1 MIIKALSDYYYS
13 LLAKGKNVPVSGWC
27 YEKVS
32 YALSI
37 TDDGGLAEV
46 ISLLEEETDA
56 KGKSRIVPS
65 RILVPEH
72 LGCTSGI
79 RPCFLCYKS
88 SYMLGIDNP
97 PDKKDPA
104 RFAACQKLH
113 HDILDNVDTPEAAAV
128 LKFFDSWNPEKAHEH
143 QALKDCFDDV
153 CAAGNLIFMYHGK
166 YLTDYESIKN
176 AWDNRET
183 TGESGLCM
191 VSGKHCNVA
200 RLHTHIKGIGKA
212 HSSGAA
218 LVCFNTDSV
227 ESYGKHNSQ
236 ALNAPISKDIMF
248 AYTTALSYMLA
259 NKEHHIVSF
268 DDLTIFYWAKSAED
282 EYSDVMRVIT
292 DPSPKFSESDALSAI
307 SNLAKGY
314 PADLSGMTL
323 APDEEFYILGIS
335 SNVSLLSVRFFLKS
349 SFGNFAK
356 NVYEHYKR
364 LEITSSDANSKT
376 PSVGGM
382 LKETVRDKMKD
393 NPEPTLA
400 AATLKAVFNNTMYPA
415 SLFFSV
421 IKRLKADH
429 QITRSRAAII
439 KAYLIKNSTNKKL
452 KEALTLELNDE
463 CKYTPYLL
471 GRAFAVC
478 EKIQKSTFED
488 KDKANKSDDE
498 QKRDTIKDKYFDSAC
513 ATPALVFPQIL
524 KLKNCHIK
532 LLKRDNAGRAAYYEK
547 MLTEILSSVD
557 SGFPKSLNMEEQGV
571 FILGYYHQNQK
582 LYAKK
587 EEE

>member
-13 LLAKGKNVPVSGWC
+13 LLEKGKDIPVSGWC

-32 YALSI
+32 YALLI
-37 TDDGGLAEV
+37 TDEGKLAEV
-46 ISLLEEETDA
+46 VSLFEKETDA
-56 KGKSRIVPS
+56 NGKSKIIPS
-65 RILVPEH
+65 KILVPEH
-72 LGCTSGI
+72 PGCTSGI

-97 PDKKDPA
+97 PDKKDSA
-104 RFAACQKLH
+104 RFAACRELH
-113 HDILDNVDTPEAAAV
+113 HHILDGTNAPEAAAV
-128 LKFFDSWNPEKAHEH
+128 LKFLDSWNPEKAHEH

-166 YLTDYESIKN
+166 YITDYESIKS

-183 TGESGLCM
+183 ADESGLCM

-282 EYSDVMRVIT
+282 EYSDFMCAIT
-292 DPSPKFSESDALSAI
+292 SPSSKFNESEALRAI
-307 SNLAKGY
+307 SNLSKGY
-314 PADLSGMTL
+314 PADISVIVL
-323 APDEEFYILGIS
+323 APDEEFYILGIT

-349 SFGNFAK
+349 TFGNFVK
-356 NVYEHYKR
+356 NVDEHYKR
-364 LEITSSDANSKT
+364 LDIV
-376 PSVGGM
+376 PSFVNKKM
-382 LKETVRDKMKD
+382 LSINDIVLETVHNKKENKPD
-393 NPEPTLA
+393 PTLTSA
-400 AATLKAVFNNTMYPA
+400 VLKAVFNNTAYPA

-498 QKRDTIKDKYFDSAC
+498 QERDTIKDKYFDSAC

-524 KLKNCHIK
+524 KLKNYHIK
-532 LLKRDNAGRAAYYEK
+532 SLKSEYPGLAIYYEK
-547 MLTEILSSVD
+547 TLSEILSSVD

-571 FILGYYHQNQK
+571 FILGYYHQTQK
-582 LYAKK
+582 FYAKK